1 MMSDDGV
8 SPVVAVALLIGLVVT
23 AGAVIGLVML
33 STLED
38 ASGTM
43 PDVRFQTSVDG
54 KSLYHAGGDA
64 LPLRNLVFYDTAARE
79 NMSVQ
84 LVKGGNTYAG
94 SLDDKIWE
102 TGDKIQVPNGKL
114 SVLSIVGLDSKN
126 YPALLYMG
134 ANAAVLPIGDM
145 VPDEWKEQQGG
156 GEGREK
162 EDWEPDIPYIIDK
175 KIVVSWQDI
184 ITKITDKGMNIQNN
198 ILVDEKTGKYYYV
211 YFPYTVTISKAD
223 TLNPIEDFVNKLSQG
238 NKVEIDFSKKIYTYE
253 NDTEDVLNSGRLWK
267 TVNGITDI
275 PEKGSLYE
283 YEGVLY
289 LAIQNSWQASNGVD
303 ATNYNLWRKLG
314 DAI

>member
-1 MMSDDGV
+1 MKSDDGV

-38 ASGTM
+38 ASGTI

-145 VPDEWKEQQGG
+145 VPDEWKEQQSG
-156 GEGREK
+156 GEE
-162 EDWEPDIPYIIDK
+162 EPDFPYVLDPEIT
-175 KIVVSWQDI
+175 VSWQDI
-184 ITKITDKGMNIQNN
+184 IARVQNSDWIPKGTNIENN
-198 ILVDEKTGKYYYV
+198 ILVDETTGKYYYV
-211 YFPYTVTISKAD
+211 YVSYTTTITEKD
-223 TLNPIEDFVNKLSQG
+223 IQNPIEDFVNSK
-238 NKVEIDFSKKIYTYE
+238 NNAVAIDFSQKIYTYE
-253 NDTEDVLNSGRLWK
+253 NDTEYVLNEGRLWK
-267 TVNGITDI
+267 KEGNSERG
-275 PEKGSLYE
+275 PKKGSLYV
-283 YEGVLY
+283 YNGVLY
-289 LAIQNSWQASNGVD
+289 LAIQNAWAGAVD
-303 ATNYNLWRKLG
+303 PGDGRGSLWRKLG